1 MRLDDALV
9 ILQTVWLRHIAI
21 LSPCD
26 SMMHRAHITIL
37 STCGAFYTS
46 PCNHHSCDFDRD
58 IMILM
63 LKKRRQPPSM
73 TTKDGRSYR
82 NVPIPNETKIFARR
96 SKHFRVIQ
104 WGSMHLPSLHFM
116 LPKRRF
122 WNAELTFQSA
132 CSKHFSTFCS
142 PNLVLTTLK
151 SAAKKRSE
159 MFVRPSK
166 IFVWGAYT

>member
-104 WGSMHLPSLHFM
+104 WGSMHLPSLFT
-116 LPKRRF
+116 LYAPQTKILEGRTNISERVF
-122 WNAELTFQSA
+122 EALFD
-132 CSKHFSTFCS
+132 
-142 PNLVLTTLK
+142 VL
-151 SAAKKRSE
+151 
-159 MFVRPSK
+159 
-166 IFVWGAYT
+166 